1 MADTLIPEDE
11 LQRRLAAELPQWQL
25 EDGWIRRQFKTSGW
39 KSTMLAVSTIGHLA
53 EAAWHHP
60 DLVVSYAFVRVK
72 LRTHSADGITAKDL
86 ALAAKIEQVL
96 MWRPQDEPGAALEG
110 TPDEARF
117 RHMKHEPAAPAAPVS
132 AAPGSA

>member
-1 MADTLIPEDE
+1 MSDPVIPDDE
-11 LQRRLAAELPQWQL
+11 LLRRLAAELPQWQL
-25 EDGWIRRQFKTSGW
+25 AEGWIRRQFKTSGW

-96 MWRPQDEPGAALEG
+96 MWRPQDEPGSPLEG

-117 RHMKHEPAAPAAPVS
+117 RHMKHEPATPLS
-132 AAPGSA
+132 AAPESA